1 MIRSWM
7 IMILNAEVDAP
18 MQNNLYSDTYYQIDK
33 FNQIEAQYV
42 LGNKETRSTTGHPSC
57 CSDSS
62 I

>member
-1 MIRSWM
+1 
-7 IMILNAEVDAP
+7 MILNAEVDAP

-33 FNQIEAQYV
+33 SNQIEAQYV
-42 LGNKETRSTTGHPSC
+42 LGNKETRSTTRHPSC